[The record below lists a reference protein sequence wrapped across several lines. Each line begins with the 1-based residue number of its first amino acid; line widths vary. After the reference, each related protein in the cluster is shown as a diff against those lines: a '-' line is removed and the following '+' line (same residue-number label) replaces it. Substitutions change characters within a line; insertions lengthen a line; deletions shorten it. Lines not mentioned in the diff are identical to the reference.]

1 MYHLTGRS
9 RPFTY
14 VQSNLKMHLQRN
26 IIKSISGG
34 NHFLN
39 RVTVIV
45 DVCWVPAMKTSLSD
59 FIIPFGLEFA
69 LF

>member
-1 MYHLTGRS
+1 MYHLAERS

-14 VQSNLKMHLQRN
+14 VQSNLKTHLQRN

-34 NHFLN
+34 NHVLN
-39 RVTVIV
+39 RVTVV
-45 DVCWVPAMKTSLSD
+45 GCMLGASKENL
-59 FIIPFGLEFA
+59 PFRLYRPLGLEFA